1 MSETDNGGQHV
12 TSPISPQELDRRVA
26 DGLEVTLL
34 WHPRTNRLTIEVYD
48 DLAEQM
54 FVLDVAP
61 ECAHDAFRHPY
72 AYAPTAIVLKAAGRR
87 AVSVPQSGVG
97 SCAQRRSRTFV
108 PAAGVRRAD

>member
-1 MSETDNGGQHV
+1 M
-12 TSPISPQELDRRVA
+12 TSKTSPQELDRRVA

-34 WHPRTNRLTIEVYD
+34 WHPQTHRLTIEVYD

-72 AYAPTAIVLKAAGRR
+72 AYAPTAIVLKAANRR
-87 AVSVPQSGVG
+87 VVSVPQSGVG
-97 SCAQRRSRTFV
+97 SCAKQRSHTFV
-108 PAAGVRRAD
+108 PAAGARRTD